1 MYSRVSPPLARR
13 TVSTSARSPGRNRA
27 SPILSKRPA
36 RHVADARGLD
46 HEGAGTPARE
56 TLVPGEHVRRDEA
69 VLGRTPGH
77 HRRNPGAL
85 SELVCAHA
93 NRLKQRRARGLRRGR
108 PAARPGVVADALR
121 RSPHGHAQISR
132 RTLGGSGS
140 TAVAS
145 ISTLACRLHERGDLH
160 HRHRREVPTHH
171 VPVHRA
177 DLRELVEVVLA
188 AGQVPGEPYDVLGPP
203 PGLLEN
209 PYHVL
214 QSHAHLRRETLVGEF
229 LLRVP
234 ADLPGDEHLRAA
246 RGDPVRIAL
255 RARPFRGLQY
265 FVGHR
270 STSRPMMSFWTS
282 VAPS

>member
-1 MYSRVSPPLARR
+1 MLRGYREEAREEALRIRAAAHGEKVDELNVQPRLAAARAPHRVDQRPKSRQE
-13 TVSTSARSPGRNRA
+13 PGIA
-27 SPILSKRPA
+27 DPEQGPA
-36 RHVADARGLD
+36 RHVADAGGLD
-46 HEGAGTPARE
+46 HESAGTPARE

-77 HRRNPGAL
+77 HRRHPGAL
-85 SELVCAHA
+85 SELVGAHA

-121 RSPHGHAQISR
+121 RSPHRHAQISR

-145 ISTLACRLHERGDLH
+145 ISTLAWRSMSAETSH
-160 HRHRREVPTHH
+160 HRHRREVPAHH

-188 AGQVPGEPYDVLGPP
+188 AGQVPGEPHDVLGPSA
-203 PGLLEN
+203 GLLEN

-214 QSHAHLRRETLVGEF
+214 REPCAPEARDARR
-229 LLRVP
+229 
-234 ADLPGDEHLRAA
+234 
-246 RGDPVRIAL
+246 
-255 RARPFRGLQY
+255 
-265 FVGHR
+265 
-270 STSRPMMSFWTS
+270 
-282 VAPS
+282 